1 MQILEGDTAPSAPPP
16 VPQLSYAQRVG
27 AAFVTFIEFYAYIK
41 SDHGV
46 PANLLTTKLRK
57 ERAAKA
63 IEYALNMQRAML
75 ALIGTGRRRTYA
87 HDLVYGTYQQYMLFG
102 KPWNC
107 ATEGNEHAHQDMKKF
122 FKNMANHN
130 PNSTHGNCFQVLRLM
145 VIKNHMLQTKYHL
158 LPNSNYAAMR
168 ANHVLQEHSI
178 RVQGKR
184 RGADSGPKGLK
195 RYGNKEQDKLAESAR
210 RVQAEV
216 VCAPCVAEE

>member
-1 MQILEGDTAPSAPPP
+1 MPSAPPP
-16 VPQLSYAQRVG
+16 VPQLTYAQRVG

-41 SDHGV
+41 SDHDV
-46 PANLLTTKLRK
+46 RADQLNTTMRK
-57 ERAAKA
+57 ERANVA
-63 IEYALNMQRAML
+63 IKYALNMQRAML

-184 RGADSGPKGLK
+184 RGADLGPKGTK
-195 RYGNKEQDKLAESAR
+195 CYGNREQDKLAESAR
-210 RVQAEV
+210 HVQEEV
-216 VCAPCVAEE
+216 VCAPCVDAE

>member
-1 MQILEGDTAPSAPPP
+1 M
-16 VPQLSYAQRVG
+16 G

-46 PANLLTTKLRK
+46 PANLLTTKLRQ

-122 FKNMANHN
+122 FKDMANHN
-130 PNSTHGNCFQVLRLM
+130 PKSAAGDCFQVLRLT
-145 VIKNHMLQTKYHL
+145 VIKNHLLQTKFHL
-158 LPNSNYAAMR
+158 LPNSNYER
-168 ANHVLQEHSI
+168 SFF
-178 RVQGKR
+178 
-184 RGADSGPKGLK
+184 
-195 RYGNKEQDKLAESAR
+195 
-210 RVQAEV
+210 
-216 VCAPCVAEE
+216 

>member
-1 MQILEGDTAPSAPPP
+1 
-16 VPQLSYAQRVG
+16 VPQLNYRQRVG
-27 AAFVTFIEFYAYIK
+27 AAFVTFIEFFAYIK

-46 PANLLTTKLRK
+46 PADKLNETMRSN
-57 ERAAKA
+57 RADDA
-63 IEYALNMQRAML
+63 IKLALNMQRAML

-130 PNSTHGNCFQVLRLM
+130 PNAKYGDCYQVLRLT
-145 VIKNHMLQTKYHL
+145 VIKNHLLQTKYDL

-168 ANHVLQEHSI
+168 ANHLLQEQAK
-178 RVQGKR
+178 RVEGKR
-184 RGADSGPKGLK
+184 RGANSGAKGVKL
-195 RYGNKEQDKLAESAR
+195 YGSKEQAKLAESAR

-216 VCAPCVAEE
+216 VCEPCA